1 MSEKIK
7 VAVVTEF
14 HPVDMINFHQMLWKF
29 DDCECY
35 VQSMDMLANDPDNN
49 QKYDVVMFYNLSIP
63 LLEDG
68 NVIKAYLENVLGK
81 NGQGVILLHHG
92 ICCYHG
98 WDVWKELSGVAD
110 RRFKYHWD
118 QIVDYKMELPEH
130 PILAGVSDFT
140 MQDET
145 YTMSEPDYGENTVLI
160 TTEHPNSMKTIAWV
174 RKYGDARVFCYESGH
189 DNKAYTNENFLK
201 VLHNA
206 IRWCAKRV

>member
-1 MSEKIK
+1 MNNKLK
-7 VAVVTEF
+7 VAIVTEN
-14 HPVDMINFHQMLWKF
+14 HPVDMINFHRMFWKF

-35 VQSMDMLANDPDNN
+35 VQSLDMLAADPDNN
-49 QKYDVVMFYNLSIP
+49 KEYDVVLFYNLSIP

-68 NVIKAYLENVLGK
+68 NEVKKYLEEVLGYNK
-81 NGQGVILLHHG
+81 QGIILLHHG

-98 WDVWKELSGVAD
+98 WDLWKELSGVDD

-118 QIVDYKMELPEH
+118 QIVDYNIEDANH
-130 PILAGVSDFT
+130 PIVEGVSNWT

-145 YTMSEPDYGENTVLI
+145 YTMSEPDYGENTPII
-160 TTEHPNSMKTIAWV
+160 TTVHPNSMHTIAWT
-174 RKYGDARVFCYESGH
+174 REYKGSKVFCYESGH

-206 IRWCAKRV
+206 IRWCARKD